1 MLLSGKTAREGAVL
15 GRLVLVVV
23 IVVVLLAVA
32 DIYFG
37 SGRFAQEVQ
46 GMASRAWGTVQQLFR

>member
-1 MLLSGKTAREGAVL
+1 ML